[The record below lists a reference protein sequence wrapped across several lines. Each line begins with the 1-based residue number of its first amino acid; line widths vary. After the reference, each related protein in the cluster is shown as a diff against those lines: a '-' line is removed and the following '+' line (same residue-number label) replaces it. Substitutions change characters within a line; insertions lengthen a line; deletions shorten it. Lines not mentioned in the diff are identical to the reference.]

1 MREIREIDEN
11 AKKSKRAYIYI
22 EIRGHFL
29 ELEIPS
35 TYDLDFRHRPIS
47 QQFKTLH
54 KISARSIKKKKSYT
68 RSKLKFSKNPQIR
81 YFSKLI
87 HFCQDVFLFTRALH
101 TYSTHRKRKVF
112 VLRNQL
118 LWLEGR
124 PSTLADVTVVQSSD
138 GPRKLCNSPAKKMHF
153 CQEVFLF
160 THPLHTYSAYRKRK
174 FFVLQNQP
182 LWIEGRPSTLAD
194 VTDVQSS
201 DALRKSCNS
210 PAKKNVLLSRRFT
223 LHSRTSHT

>member
-47 QQFKTLH
+47 QRFKTLH

-81 YFSKLI
+81 SANQIFFETYIFVKTFFSSLAHSTNI
-87 HFCQDVFLFTRALH
+87 LH
-101 TYSTHRKRKVF
+101 TEKERF
-112 VLRNQL
+112 
-118 LWLEGR
+118 
-124 PSTLADVTVVQSSD
+124 SSC
-138 GPRKLCNSPAKKMHF
+138 GINH
-153 CQEVFLF
+153 
-160 THPLHTYSAYRKRK
+160 Y
-174 FFVLQNQP
+174 
-182 LWIEGRPSTLAD
+182 G
-194 VTDVQSS
+194 
-201 DALRKSCNS
+201 
-210 PAKKNVLLSRRFT
+210 
-223 LHSRTSHT
+223 